1 MRVLLLILIFIN
13 LVLNVIAS
21 VGSFS
26 VIDDIKTLGNKI
38 SIKKAKTKLSYSEYS
53 QLDQFFSYEQY
64 KKIKLLLDKPDEP
77 HDLEKIRNKYKAYIK
92 NKFKYISLLNDI
104 NMLSIVLW
112 AVSTGGF
119 DYLYAH
125 HLFLYISLEIVM
137 SVYLIT
143 SIFIIADT
151 TPRTLDLDEIVYKC
165 STSFSHYPE
174 LLDLYKVNK
183 AMQYKNFQETKALLI
198 ALDLFLK
205 ELKFPNHQQE
215 AKILIKQALTDSKL
229 CKKLPVAI
237 KVLNDKNLIPNDEI
251 ITETNN
257 TLNSLNEHLKK
268 IINTV
273 YIFINNEYNQKQY
286 KAIIN
291 NKVSELDED
300 HLNEYY
306 SKLFKE
312 SNKD

>member
-1 MRVLLLILIFIN
+1 MLSLIL
-13 LVLNVIAS
+13 
-21 VGSFS
+21 
-26 VIDDIKTLGNKI
+26 
-38 SIKKAKTKLSYSEYS
+38 
-53 QLDQFFSYEQY
+53 
-64 KKIKLLLDKPDEP
+64 
-77 HDLEKIRNKYKAYIK
+77 
-92 NKFKYISLLNDI
+92 
-104 NMLSIVLW
+104 W
-112 AVSTGGF
+112 AASTGGF

-125 HLFLYISLEIVM
+125 HLLLYISLEIVM

-143 SIFIIADT
+143 SIFITADT
-151 TPRTLDLDEIVYKC
+151 DPRTLDLDEIAYKC
-165 STSFSHYPE
+165 STSFSPYPE

-183 AMQYKNFQETKALLI
+183 AIQYQSFQETKALLI

-205 ELKFPNHQQE
+205 ELKLPNHQQE
-215 AKILIKQALTDSKL
+215 SKILIKQALTDSKL

-257 TLNSLNEHLKK
+257 TLNSLNEYLKK

-291 NKVSELDED
+291 NKVSDLDED

>member
-26 VIDDIKTLGNKI
+26 VIDGIKTLGNKI

-165 STSFSHYPE
+165 STSFSPYPE

-229 CKKLPVAI
+229 CKNYQL
-237 KVLNDKNLIPNDEI
+237 L
-251 ITETNN
+251 
-257 TLNSLNEHLKK
+257 LK
-268 IINTV
+268 
-273 YIFINNEYNQKQY
+273 F
-286 KAIIN
+286 
-291 NKVSELDED
+291 
-300 HLNEYY
+300 
-306 SKLFKE
+306 
-312 SNKD
+312 